1 MLLSVFSLLNDLGGK
16 MKRTKR
22 REFVMNEKEAREL
35 TEKAKMACM
44 TESHLIRLL
53 IAGYHPPVAPG
64 DEFYRDLNKVIE
76 VADKLQ
82 LTSEFMNSPEIVDIL
97 RSASMDLKELTL
109 EIRKRYLRG
118 EREKIQ
124 WR

>member
-1 MLLSVFSLLNDLGGK
+1 MGRKGIKKQFWMSKELAEELSWKALK
-16 MKRTKR
+16 
-22 REFVMNEKEAREL
+22 ACL
-35 TEKAKMACM
+35 TESA
-44 TESHLIRLL
+44 LIRML

-76 VADKLQ
+76 AADKLQ
-82 LTSEFMNSPEIVDIL
+82 LTSEFINDPGAVGVLQE
-97 RSASMDLKELTL
+97 AAMDLKELTL